1 MIIQRLDLHLVNK
14 LFDFDFQ
21 YSYIGIDFP
30 GTVYVKNI
38 YVTKDNNLY
47 KSWIVLITYC
57 SSRSTYSDLVPDRY
71 GYSCIEALKWF
82 NNICGA
88 PTVIISD
95 NGLSFSEKVKSFA
108 SLKELFGN
116 KTWKALWISDFCGIS
131 EKIIHSMNWYLRKVP
146 GEARGNNQ
154 ELLTL
159 LKEIE
164 NVLNNCTLTKVY
176 YDKLMQSLT
185 PNKYYTDKIPTQNY

>member
-71 GYSCIEALKWF
+71 GYSCIEALK
-82 NNICGA
+82 
-88 PTVIISD
+88 
-95 NGLSFSEKVKSFA
+95 
-108 SLKELFGN
+108 
-116 KTWKALWISDFCGIS
+116 
-131 EKIIHSMNWYLRKVP
+131 
-146 GEARGNNQ
+146 
-154 ELLTL
+154 
-159 LKEIE
+159 
-164 NVLNNCTLTKVY
+164 
-176 YDKLMQSLT
+176 
-185 PNKYYTDKIPTQNY
+185 